1 MRLLATLFTVAAL
14 AFASMF
20 AHAGSAMA
28 MEGMAG
34 TVMMADMN
42 MGVDDTPAC
51 PPEVCAK
58 MKACAAASAAIG
70 AVAPGT
76 TVAAFAPRVGL
87 TNLAPQVSD
96 FHDSVSGQGLR
107 RPPRFI

>member
-1 MRLLATLFTVAAL
+1 MRSVITLLSVFAIALAT
-14 AFASMF
+14 MF

-28 MEGMAG
+28 MEGMTD

-42 MGVDDTPAC
+42 MGGDGAPAC
-51 PPEVCAK
+51 PPEICAK
-58 MKACAAASAAIG
+58 MKDCVSASAAVG
-70 AVAPGT
+70 AVAPET
-76 TVAAFAPRVGL
+76 SVAVFAPSAEP
-87 TNLAPQVSD
+87 THLALQVPD